1 MAPDTPSLPQ
11 VVYLVDD
18 DPAVLNSLTFL
29 LGMEGLMVRA
39 FASGEALLSANAEN
53 GTCLVID
60 YNLPGLDGL
69 EVVTSL
75 RAAGNHMPAVL
86 MTSHP
91 PASVRDRAAMAQV
104 QIVEK
109 PFIGNAVVASV
120 RRAMTENSAPH

>member
-1 MAPDTPSLPQ
+1 MAPDTPPLPQ
-11 VVYLVDD
+11 VVYIVDD

-29 LGMEGLMVRA
+29 LGMEGLSVRA
-39 FASGEALLSANAEN
+39 FASGEALLSTDAAN

-69 EVVTSL
+69 EVVASM
-75 RAAGNHMPAVL
+75 RAEGIGMPAVL

-91 PASVRDRAAMAQV
+91 SASVRKRAETAHV

-120 RRAMTENSAPH
+120 RKAMAESGRLR